1 MKGNMNWG
9 PGTAYKVGVSR
20 CLIGFIMLS
29 LVLGHLRAEE
39 TESIWDRETL
49 TGGFWGLNEAL
60 EPSGIEFSFSLNN
73 IYQINTKG
81 GTSTHRRQGRWSG
94 SYDLEMNADLEK
106 SFGIENAELYM
117 HAEGTWSRQDI
128 DGTSVES
135 AFGVNG
141 DFAPRESINIV
152 EFWYQHSFFDN
163 TLFLRTGKLD
173 MAGGFD
179 FRGHRVSFDA
189 NRYANDENTQFLNSA
204 LVNNPTIPFPDYG
217 LGAIVHWHLSEKW
230 YLSVGAADAQA
241 DKRETGFNTAFHDED
256 YFVYMAETGFIPYY
270 NSNSETLP
278 GAYRVGM
285 WYDPQPKAHSDATKE
300 YRDDMGVYVSCDQK
314 LINENT
320 DLEDTQG
327 LGAFFRYGYAPER
340 ANDITD
346 FYSFGLQYQGIFE
359 GRDDDV
365 LGLGYAHGSFSDR
378 ADITYTEDYESV
390 TEVYYNAQ
398 ITPWMSISPSVQYV
412 TNPGGDSSISDAV
425 VAGVRALVTF

>member
-1 MKGNMNWG
+1 MSFMMLLL
-9 PGTAYKVGVSR
+9 VS
-20 CLIGFIMLS
+20 
-29 LVLGHLRAEE
+29 GHLRAEE
-39 TESIWDRETL
+39 TQSIWDRETL

-60 EPSGIEFSFSLNN
+60 EPSGVEFSFYLNT

-81 GTSTHRRQGRWSG
+81 GTGTHRRQGRWSG

-106 SFGIENAELYM
+106 LFGIENAILHM
-117 HAEGTWSRQDI
+117 HGEGTWSRQDI
-128 DGTSVES
+128 DSTSVES

-152 EFWYQHSFFDN
+152 ELWYQHAFFEK
-163 TLFLRTGKLD
+163 TLFLRIGKLD
-173 MAGGFD
+173 MTGGFE
-179 FRGHRVSFDA
+179 FYGHPVSFDG
-189 NRYANDENTQFLNSA
+189 NRYANDENSQFLNSA
-204 LVNNPTIPFPDYG
+204 LINNPTIPFPDYG
-217 LGAIVHWHLSEKW
+217 LGAIVHWHLSQTW
-230 YLSVGAADAQA
+230 YVSAGAADAQA

-256 YFVYMAETGFIPYY
+256 YFVYMSETGIIQ
-270 NSNSETLP
+270 NLDSSTGTLP
-278 GAYRVGM
+278 GAYRLGV

-320 DLEDTQG
+320 DLQDTQG
-327 LGAFFRYGYAPER
+327 LGVFFRYGYAPQR

-346 FYSFGLQYQGIFE
+346 FYSFGFQYQGLFQ
-359 GRDDDV
+359 GREDDV

-390 TEVYYNAQ
+390 TELYYNAQ

-425 VAGVRALVTF
+425 VAGVRALITF